1 MVEKLRRL
9 RPRLFKCNPVPL
21 SAGKFLIA
29 NWCQARE
36 KASLKTRAETRQERG
51 KVVTVY
57 QSQTFDV
64 FTSVSRMLICLYVLI
79 FYQSKRFVA
88 ELSRVSE
95 REYNSLFT
103 VDQMRGIAKVTNI
116 RECYVVE
123 ATFPSGCFWFESH
136 SDHRGSIAF
145 FGPEYHPDHH

>member
-1 MVEKLRRL
+1 
-9 RPRLFKCNPVPL
+9 
-21 SAGKFLIA
+21 
-29 NWCQARE
+29 
-36 KASLKTRAETRQERG
+36 
-51 KVVTVY
+51 
-57 QSQTFDV
+57 
-64 FTSVSRMLICLYVLI
+64 MLICLYVLI

-116 RECYVVE
+116 RECHVVE
-123 ATFPSGCFWFESH
+123 ATFPSGYFWFESR

-145 FGPEYHPDHH
+145 VGPEYHPDHH